1 MRVKKD
7 YYTTQELVDEP
18 WFPIKSTIT
27 VKKLIESGKLE
38 AIDIST
44 GEFKRYRIKK
54 QSALDFV
61 EGRKLK

>member
-1 MRVKKD
+1 MKVEKD
-7 YYTTQELVDEP
+7 FYTTQELVDKP

-27 VKKLIESGKLE
+27 VKKFIESGELD

-44 GEFKRYRIKK
+44 GDFKRYRIKK

-61 EGRKLK
+61 ERRKFK